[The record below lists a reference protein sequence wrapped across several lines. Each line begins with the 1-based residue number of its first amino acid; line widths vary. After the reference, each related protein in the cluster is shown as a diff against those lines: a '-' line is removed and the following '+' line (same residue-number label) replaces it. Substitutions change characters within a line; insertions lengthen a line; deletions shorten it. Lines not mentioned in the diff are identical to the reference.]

1 MSVQAKGGF
10 KLPTGR
16 LSRKVVFWVFTSVVA
31 IEAILLIPSVWRRE
45 REFISQIEEVSAG
58 KVAVI
63 KQVIQPQMYDE
74 KFLEEVKKL
83 QDLEPINLSGKLQHK
98 IIGGALYK
106 SDGSLVGTFGE
117 KPELSFDDVNSKSAI
132 DFRNKKGDRYEA
144 VWIPQMMPNS
154 FTLIV
159 RHDTS
164 SVQPELNA
172 FILRIAGLVLIIS
185 VVVTAG
191 TWIALDPI
199 AITPI
204 LRLRNDLIGAGE
216 AISKDEEPPEFYSA
230 NVKRKDE
237 LGDVI
242 SAFNQ
247 MFRKITEAISDR
259 KQAEAALQESLKK
272 VEEYSQKLDEEL
284 DKGREMQTNFLPVH
298 VIEKPVQVMQKP
310 GWEMAAFFKP
320 ARQVAGDFYD
330 TFELDDY
337 VGLVIADVCDKGV
350 GAALFMGLFR
360 SLIRIFS
367 QQIRLK
373 GNASGILEANSP
385 ADGWIGESELINV
398 AHVNALQAVKVT
410 NNYIAENH
418 GELGMF
424 ATLFFGVLDPATG
437 LLTYINGGHED
448 LLIVNP
454 DGGVKQQ
461 LKSTGPAVG
470 MLPDLKFKVQQTR
483 LEPGETLLGYTDG
496 VPEARAAGGEFFTT
510 KGLLSML
517 EQPVENVTTL
527 LEQIS
532 KAVLEHT
539 GAADQFDDIT
549 LLAVRRN
556 PIKIKN

>member
-1 MSVQAKGGF
+1 MKVMSAEAKGGF
-10 KLPTGR
+10 KLPTSR
-16 LSRKVVFWVFTSVVA
+16 LSRKVVFWVFTSVMA
-31 IEAILLIPSVWRRE
+31 IEAILLIPSVLRRE
-45 REFISQIEEVSAG
+45 KEFISQIQEVSAG

-63 KQVIQPQMYDE
+63 KQVIQPQMYDDE
-74 KFLEEVKKL
+74 FLKEVKKL
-83 QDLEPINLSGKLQHK
+83 QDLDPINPIWKLQHK

-106 SDGSLVGTFGE
+106 SDSTLVGTFGE
-117 KPELSFDDVNSKSAI
+117 EPEVSFDDVNSKSVR
-132 DFRNKKGDRYEA
+132 DFRSQNGERYEA
-144 VWIPQMMPNS
+144 VWTPEMMQGGY
-154 FTLIV
+154 TLIL

-164 SVQPELNA
+164 SVKPELKA

-204 LRLRNDLIGAGE
+204 IRLRNDLIGAGE
-216 AISKDEEPPEFYSA
+216 AIGKDAEPPDFYSA
-230 NVKRKDE
+230 SVQRQDE

-247 MFRKITEAISDR
+247 MFAQITEAISDR
-259 KQAEAALQESLKK
+259 KQAEAALQGSLNK
-272 VEEYSQKLDEEL
+272 VEEYSQKLNEEL
-284 DKGREMQTNFLPVH
+284 GKGREMQTNFLPVH

-310 GWEMAAFFKP
+310 GWEIAAFFKP

-330 TFELDDY
+330 SFEIDEY

-367 QQIRLK
+367 HQIRLK
-373 GNASGILEANSP
+373 GNASGILETNSP
-385 ADGWIGESELINV
+385 ADGWIGESKSINL
-398 AHVNALQAVKVT
+398 AHLNALQAVKVT

-448 LLIVNP
+448 LFIVNP
-454 DGGVKQQ
+454 NGGVKQR

-483 LEPGETLLGYTDG
+483 LEPGGMGSSRESLPDPPLRNRTCDFHRIRLLGTR
-496 VPEARAAGGEFFTT
+496 PF
-510 KGLLSML
+510 S
-517 EQPVENVTTL
+517 
-527 LEQIS
+527 
-532 KAVLEHT
+532 
-539 GAADQFDDIT
+539 
-549 LLAVRRN
+549 
-556 PIKIKN
+556 

>member
-1 MSVQAKGGF
+1 MSAEAKGGF
-10 KLPTGR
+10 KLFTGR

-31 IEAILLIPSVWRRE
+31 IEAILLIPSLLRRE
-45 REFISQIEEVSAG
+45 KELISEIHEVSAS

-63 KQVIQPQMYDE
+63 KQVIQPQMYNE
-74 KFLEEVKKL
+74 EFLKEVKKF
-83 QDLEPINLSGKLQHK
+83 QDSDPINLIGKLQHK

-106 SDGSLVGTFGE
+106 SDGTLVGTIGE
-117 KPELSFDDVNSKSAI
+117 EPEVLFDDVNSKSVR

-144 VWIPQMMPNS
+144 VWTPEMMPGG
-154 FTLIV
+154 FTLIL

-164 SVQPELNA
+164 SVKPELKA

-204 LRLRNDLIGAGE
+204 IRLRNDLIGAGE
-216 AISKDEEPPEFYSA
+216 AICKDAEPPDFYSA
-230 NVKRKDE
+230 TVQRQDE

-247 MFRKITEAISDR
+247 MFAQITEAIRDR
-259 KQAEAALQESLKK
+259 KQAEAALQGSLNK
-272 VEEYSQKLDEEL
+272 VEEYSQKLNEEL
-284 DKGREMQTNFLPVH
+284 DKGREMQTNFLPVP

-310 GWEMAAFFKP
+310 GWEIAAFFKP

-330 TFELDDY
+330 SFEIDEY

-367 QQIRLK
+367 HQIRLK

-385 ADGWIGESELINV
+385 ADGWIGESKSINL
-398 AHVNALQAVKVT
+398 AHMNALQAVKVT

-454 DGGVKQQ
+454 NGGVKQR

-517 EQPVENVTTL
+517 EQPVPSVTTL

-532 KAVLEHT
+532 EAVLEHT

-549 LLAVRRN
+549 LLAVRRI
-556 PIKIKN
+556 PH

>member
-1 MSVQAKGGF
+1 MSAEAKGGF
-10 KLPTGR
+10 KLFTGR

-31 IEAILLIPSVWRRE
+31 IEAILLIPSLLRRE
-45 REFISQIEEVSAG
+45 KELISEIHEVSAS

-63 KQVIQPQMYDE
+63 KQVIQPQMYNE
-74 KFLEEVKKL
+74 EFLKEVKKF
-83 QDLEPINLSGKLQHK
+83 QDSDPINLIGKLQHK

-106 SDGSLVGTFGE
+106 SDGTLVGTIGE
-117 KPELSFDDVNSKSAI
+117 EPEVLFDDVNSKSVR

-144 VWIPQMMPNS
+144 VWTPEMMPGG
-154 FTLIV
+154 FTLIL

-164 SVQPELNA
+164 SVKPELKD

-204 LRLRNDLIGAGE
+204 IRLRNDLIGAGE
-216 AISKDEEPPEFYSA
+216 AICKDAEPPDFYSA
-230 NVKRKDE
+230 TVQRQDE

-247 MFRKITEAISDR
+247 MFAQITEAIRDR
-259 KQAEAALQESLKK
+259 KQAEAALQGSLNK
-272 VEEYSQKLDEEL
+272 VEEYSQKLNEEL
-284 DKGREMQTNFLPVH
+284 DKGREMQTNFLPVP

-310 GWEMAAFFKP
+310 GWEIAAFFKP

-330 TFELDDY
+330 SFEIDEY

-367 QQIRLK
+367 HQIRLK

-385 ADGWIGESELINV
+385 ADGWIGESKSINL
-398 AHVNALQAVKVT
+398 AHMNALQAVKVT

-454 DGGVKQQ
+454 NGGVKQR

-517 EQPVENVTTL
+517 EQPVPSVTTL

-532 KAVLEHT
+532 EAVLEHT

-549 LLAVRRN
+549 LLAVRRI
-556 PIKIKN
+556 PH